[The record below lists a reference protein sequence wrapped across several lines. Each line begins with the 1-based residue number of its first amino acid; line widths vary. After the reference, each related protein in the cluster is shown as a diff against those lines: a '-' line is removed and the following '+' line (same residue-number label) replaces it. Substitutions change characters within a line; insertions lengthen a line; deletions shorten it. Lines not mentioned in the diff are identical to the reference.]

1 MHERYQHGDPLQ
13 VWCPGMIL
21 TMYSI
26 EIKDVIVELPPI
38 PRSGQLPQQSQAQR
52 VEMARCLSLRC
63 QHEIGVIN
71 SPSQAPSFV
80 DSRTLRV
87 LIWNRIA
94 MRI

>member
-21 TMYSI
+21 TMYLI
-26 EIKDVIVELPPI
+26 EIKDVIVELHSI
-38 PRSGQLPQQSQAQR
+38 PRSGPLPQQSQAQR
-52 VEMARCLSLRC
+52 LGVARCLSLRC

-80 DSRTLRV
+80 DSHTLRV
-87 LIWNRIA
+87 LIWNSIE